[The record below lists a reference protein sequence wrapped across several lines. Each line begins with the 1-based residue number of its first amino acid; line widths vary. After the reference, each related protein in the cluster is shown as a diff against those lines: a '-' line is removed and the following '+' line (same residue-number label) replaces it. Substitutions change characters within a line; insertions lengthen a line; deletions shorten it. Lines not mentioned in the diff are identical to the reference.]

1 MVSHRRRPRRHAI
14 LWLPLVLGFL
24 GLMNGFLT
32 GASAT
37 ATRTITPGAY
47 TMLHDWYPT
56 SFSPNYNMPVNLGLR
71 LTTSESGYVTK
82 VLFVKDANNTG
93 PHTGTVWDA
102 SGNVLA
108 QKAFTNE
115 TTDGWQEITFDT
127 PVRILAGETFTVG
140 YSLDNHIFAMGSF
153 PRQTSGSLTRL
164 GSGGFYR
171 YSSDVSA
178 FPDGTVGTNYGV
190 DLEFMS
196 DSSSPVTTT
205 TTSTSTTTTTTT
217 STTTTTTTTTTV
229 APTTTSTS
237 TTSTTTTTSTTS
249 TTTTSTTTTAPPVIV
264 PTLTTTIAPTTTS
277 TTTTTVPP
285 TTTTSTSTSTTT
297 VAPTTT
303 STIPTSTIP
312 TSNDPSNEIAGD
324 ITADITDEQL
334 DEVLAELDSSDVPK
348 EQVAAIVDQ
357 ILDGDVSAT
366 QATELATSTAVL
378 ESIDSDQATEIFEE
392 IPVSDLTDEQEAELV
407 AAVSDAPT
415 EIKNSFEATIDVYGS
430 GFDEYVPVDSNID
443 VGDRRTLVAATTAIS
458 AIAAAGAAGAAGAG
472 QSSGGSSSSSSSR
485 DGRGSDRGSDRGS
498 GDALPEG
505 ANEQTARRQARKM
518 MNRKRSSDTV
528 LSQQIGSI
536 IGGQT
541 SSMETFTRILRVVVK
556 EISALS
562 FTLAGSVIVFFT
574 LSGQTR
580 RIALIAT
587 AVALVL
593 HFTNVILESRQD
605 ADQAG

>member
-1 MVSHRRRPRRHAI
+1 MVSHRRRPQRHAI

-205 TTSTSTTTTTTT
+205 ATTTSTSTTTTST
-217 STTTTTTTTTTV
+217 TTTTTTTTTTV
-229 APTTTSTS
+229 APTTTST
-237 TTSTTTTTSTTS
+237 
-249 TTTTSTTTTAPPVIV
+249 
-264 PTLTTTIAPTTTS
+264 
-277 TTTTTVPP
+277 
-285 TTTTSTSTSTTT
+285 
-297 VAPTTT
+297 
-303 STIPTSTIP
+303 IPTSNIPTSNIP

-334 DEVLAELDSSDVPK
+334 DEVLAELDSGDVPK

-485 DGRGSDRGSDRGS
+485 DGRGSDRGS

-528 LSQQIGSI
+528 FSQQIGSI

-541 SSMETFTRILRVVVK
+541 SSMESFTRILRVVVK

-587 AVALVL
+587 AVAMVL
-593 HFTNVILESRQD
+593 HFTNVILESRED

>member
-1 MVSHRRRPRRHAI
+1 M
-14 LWLPLVLGFL
+14 
-24 GLMNGFLT
+24 
-32 GASAT
+32 
-37 ATRTITPGAY
+37 
-47 TMLHDWYPT
+47 
-56 SFSPNYNMPVNLGLR
+56 
-71 LTTSESGYVTK
+71 
-82 VLFVKDANNTG
+82 
-93 PHTGTVWDA
+93 
-102 SGNVLA
+102 
-108 QKAFTNE
+108 
-115 TTDGWQEITFDT
+115 
-127 PVRILAGETFTVG
+127 
-140 YSLDNHIFAMGSF
+140 
-153 PRQTSGSLTRL
+153 
-164 GSGGFYR
+164 
-171 YSSDVSA
+171 
-178 FPDGTVGTNYGV
+178 
-190 DLEFMS
+190 
-196 DSSSPVTTT
+196 
-205 TTSTSTTTTTTT
+205 
-217 STTTTTTTTTTV
+217 
-229 APTTTSTS
+229 
-237 TTSTTTTTSTTS
+237 
-249 TTTTSTTTTAPPVIV
+249 
-264 PTLTTTIAPTTTS
+264 
-277 TTTTTVPP
+277 
-285 TTTTSTSTSTTT
+285 
-297 VAPTTT
+297 
-303 STIPTSTIP
+303 
-312 TSNDPSNEIAGD
+312 
-324 ITADITDEQL
+324 
-334 DEVLAELDSSDVPK
+334 LAELDSGDVPK

-485 DGRGSDRGSDRGS
+485 DGRGSDRGS

-528 LSQQIGSI
+528 FSQQIGSI

-541 SSMETFTRILRVVVK
+541 SSMESFTRILRVVVK

>member
-1 MVSHRRRPRRHAI
+1 M
-14 LWLPLVLGFL
+14 
-24 GLMNGFLT
+24 
-32 GASAT
+32 
-37 ATRTITPGAY
+37 
-47 TMLHDWYPT
+47 
-56 SFSPNYNMPVNLGLR
+56 
-71 LTTSESGYVTK
+71 
-82 VLFVKDANNTG
+82 
-93 PHTGTVWDA
+93 
-102 SGNVLA
+102 
-108 QKAFTNE
+108 
-115 TTDGWQEITFDT
+115 
-127 PVRILAGETFTVG
+127 
-140 YSLDNHIFAMGSF
+140 
-153 PRQTSGSLTRL
+153 
-164 GSGGFYR
+164 
-171 YSSDVSA
+171 
-178 FPDGTVGTNYGV
+178 
-190 DLEFMS
+190 
-196 DSSSPVTTT
+196 
-205 TTSTSTTTTTTT
+205 
-217 STTTTTTTTTTV
+217 
-229 APTTTSTS
+229 
-237 TTSTTTTTSTTS
+237 
-249 TTTTSTTTTAPPVIV
+249 
-264 PTLTTTIAPTTTS
+264 
-277 TTTTTVPP
+277 
-285 TTTTSTSTSTTT
+285 
-297 VAPTTT
+297 
-303 STIPTSTIP
+303 
-312 TSNDPSNEIAGD
+312 
-324 ITADITDEQL
+324 
-334 DEVLAELDSSDVPK
+334 LAELDSGDVPK

-541 SSMETFTRILRVVVK
+541 SSMESFTRILRVVVK

-587 AVALVL
+587 AVAMVL